1 MIVWLRRALLVALA
15 VLAAAYAHRPLLGVG
30 FLGDDAATLVEL
42 DSTLREEGALAYW
55 RVDALHGRP
64 LAAWSLGLSKRWH
77 SREGRYTPGDAGRLR
92 LEGLALLVIAA
103 LGLRVAVRR
112 GLSPWTGLEHGRSAG
127 YTAAVLLMVHPLA
140 IPAAAHLGDRGD
152 MLGLAFGL
160 WAIAVYLHAR
170 QERSRAGLAA
180 PWALTLASAA
190 SSPLA
195 YGLPVVLGV
204 LELAS
209 ADRHRQLGR
218 RCRTAANTFV
228 GFTLAL
234 LIERA
239 LRALVG
245 GEASHVAHVDRSP
258 LALLGVAAEKLGVFL
273 LPVNTSGVGV
283 FGYLLAVLAVLAA
296 LHPAFVAARAA
307 PRLWGRILGAWAAC
321 IAALLALTWSVR
333 SAPAELGDARTLLAG
348 AALMAAGLGVASTAL
363 YGARRTLLPAI
374 AIAVYAP
381 LAAGSAATIQEA
393 AQHVGAL
400 QSALLRA
407 GEARGYE
414 GAVVIVDPP
423 RHVAGVAALLPQHE
437 AALVAQPFLKG
448 AARPFEVY
456 GLPRAALRL
465 WSLDA
470 EAFDA
475 VRRAGATLLVRDPA
489 ADTYSERPLSAPADT
504 AALPL
509 RFGPGDD
516 LASAPPLDPWR
527 TRSLTVVPA
536 GEPTRAGGA
545 PLLRYS
551 PASAAGTEPTVTGGW
566 LRTEDGWRA
575 HFDLERDVEWLLAGT
590 VRDLRLPGELAG
602 PREALLGAELPGPGG
617 LSPDTATRPRAIDD
631 DWVFEVADA
640 ADPRAL
646 DASRWVLA
654 LWDPMARTYEE
665 HPATPDGGRLRVVGV
680 ATVRSRAA
688 ARHVRWSLERRV
700 EGVTVER
707 ATGWFERERRGR

>member
-42 DSTLREEGALAYW
+42 DTTLREEGALAYW
-55 RVDALHGRP
+55 RIDALHGRP

-77 SREGRYTPGDAGRLR
+77 ARDGRYTPGDAGRLR
-92 LEGLALLVIAA
+92 LEGLALLVLAA
-103 LGLRVAVRR
+103 LALRVAVRR

-152 MLGLAFGL
+152 MLGLALGL

-170 QERSRAGLAA
+170 QARSRLGLAA

-190 SSPLA
+190 ASPLA

-209 ADRHRQLGR
+209 ADRHRDVKR

-381 LAAGSAATIQEA
+381 LAAGSATTIEEA
-393 AQHVGAL
+393 AEHVGAL

-407 GEARGYE
+407 GEARSFE
-414 GAVVIVDPP
+414 GTVVIVDPP
-423 RHVAGVAALLPQHE
+423 RQVAGVRALGPEHE

-448 AARPFEVY
+448 SARPFEVF

-465 WSLDA
+465 WSLDG

-475 VRRAGATLLVRDPA
+475 LRRAGATLLVRDA
-489 ADTYSERPLSAPADT
+489 APGTYSERPLLPPAPASQ
-504 AALPL
+504 APL
-509 RFGPGDD
+509 RFGSSQD
-516 LASAPPLDPWR
+516 LSEAPPLDPWR
-527 TRSLTVVPA
+527 ARSLTVVPA
-536 GEPTRAGGA
+536 SEPSRAAGA
-545 PLLRYS
+545 PLLRYTPALA
-551 PASAAGTEPTVTGGW
+551 PASEPTVTGGW
-566 LRTEDGWRA
+566 QRTEEGWRA
-575 HFDLERDVEWLLAGT
+575 QFDLERDVDWLLAGS
-590 VRDLRLPGELAG
+590 VGALRLPGELAA
-602 PREALLGAELPGPGG
+602 PREVLLAPDLPSPGG
-617 LSPDTATRPRAIDD
+617 AKAVEAIRPRAVGQ

-646 DASRWVLA
+646 DTSRWVLA
-654 LWDPMARTYEE
+654 LWDPIARTYEE
-665 HPATPDGGRLRVVGV
+665 HPAARDGGRLRVSGV
-680 ATVRSRAA
+680 AVVRSRAA
-688 ARHVRWSLERRV
+688 ARHARWSLERRI

-707 ATGWFERERRGR
+707 ATGWFERERRVD